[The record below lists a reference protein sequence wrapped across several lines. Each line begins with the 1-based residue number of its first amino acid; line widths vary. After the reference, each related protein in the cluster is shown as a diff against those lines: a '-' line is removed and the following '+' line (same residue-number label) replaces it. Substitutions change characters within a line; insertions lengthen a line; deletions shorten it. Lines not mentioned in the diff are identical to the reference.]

1 MRRSRLIGA
10 AIVLLIGLTFFGQ
23 GIGLLGG
30 SQMSGS
36 GFWAVVGAAC
46 VVAALAFLFVERRRG
61 VRV

>member
-1 MRRSRLIGA
+1 MRRSWLISA
-10 AIVLLIGLTFFGQ
+10 AVVLLIGLTFFGQ

-36 GFWAVVGAAC
+36 AFWAAVGAVC

-61 VRV
+61 ARV